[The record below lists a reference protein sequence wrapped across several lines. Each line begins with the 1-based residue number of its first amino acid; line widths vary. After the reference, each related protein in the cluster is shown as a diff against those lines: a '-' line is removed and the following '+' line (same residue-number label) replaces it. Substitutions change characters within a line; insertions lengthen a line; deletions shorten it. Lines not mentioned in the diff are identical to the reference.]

1 MVVGVGFLWVV
12 SISLDFCFCGLYN
25 IRSVEFGCWFVV
37 VDFRLGYT
45 GVWVCRVGWL
55 WVLSLD
61 GLVVHVVVC
70 WLGGCGG
77 FLYLVC
83 GVVLCGCLLGGLVVG
98 LSGYVGFSLACWIRG
113 VFVVF

>member
-1 MVVGVGFLWVV
+1 MLVSLPYDWLWVCVGMVVGVGFLWVAP
-12 SISLDFCFCGLYN
+12 ISLDFCFCGLYN
-25 IRSVEFGCWFVV
+25 IRSVEFGCWFVG

-83 GVVLCGCLLGGLVVG
+83 GVVLCGCLLVVWLLV
-98 LSGYVGFSLACWIRG
+98 
-113 VFVVF
+113 